1 MQVFFDYPWYCV
13 PLCLLA
19 GAAYSAGL
27 YWLGRGRG
35 MAKSKPAIILSVVR
49 FVTVSVLAFLLLGP
63 VVKRKVNRHERP
75 LVVVTRD
82 VSGSISAAERSMP
95 EGLEALEKQYD
106 VVYDSFGAGSTNI
119 AAALTDIADRYAG
132 RNLGAVVL
140 VSDGIHNQG
149 PNPEAAATALSTPI
163 YTIALGDTTPKR
175 DAWVANV
182 RCNRT
187 AYAGSQLPMEVTV
200 RASQLQGHRATLSV
214 SQGGR
219 TLATQPVTYETGT
232 FAQTLPFSINL
243 DKAGL
248 QTFSLT
254 LSASP
259 GEVTTDNNSRTVT
272 VEVLEGRRR
281 VAVVAPAA
289 HPDLGALKQSI
300 EANPNYQVQLAVG
313 TQGVAQWKSDTLQK
327 FDMVILHN
335 LPCDD
340 GWLRWIKGLPQGLP
354 RLYIVGARTD
364 LGRFNSLHSG
374 LEITAK
380 KSLAE
385 QVTASPNGGFTL
397 FSLPTDIANR
407 LASMP
412 PLSAPF
418 GSYRTAAGVQSLFY
432 ATVGGQATDRPL
444 LAFGSQEGTRCA
456 FVCGEGLWRWR
467 LHSYLMT
474 GSHDDFDQLVEKM
487 VVYTATQSRRDRLHV
502 NAERIYRQD
511 EPVTLHAEFYDDN
524 WQPTNSPAV
533 TCTLTVSDAGHTTST
548 STYDFHPS
556 GTGYT
561 LPLGTL
567 APGRYQLQATT
578 NFGGKVYSW
587 TGSFVVEA
595 YDLEH
600 LNLVA
605 NHTLL
610 NTISQ
615 TTGGAMLAPS
625 QASQL
630 AELLAGRKD
639 LKEIL
644 YSHTRYT
651 PLVSLPWLL
660 VLIILLLAIEWAGRK
675 YFADN
680 I

>member
-232 FAQTLPFSINL
+232 FAQTLPFSISL

-340 GWLRWIKGLPQGLP
+340 GWLRWVKGLPQGLP

-397 FSLPTDIANR
+397 FSLPTDIATR

-444 LAFGSQEGTRCA
+444 LAFGSQEGTRCS

-533 TCTLTVSDAGHTTST
+533 TCTLTVSDARHTTST